1 MAASIID
8 STSVQYEHIVD
19 RVGAEVNTAYHWYRT
34 TWTMD
39 KGVKV
44 TWKINTDGL
53 VSYVI
58 HSNLYK
64 TRT

>member
-8 STSVQYEHIVD
+8 SNSLQYEHIVD

-53 VSYVI
+53 VS
-58 HSNLYK
+58 
-64 TRT
+64 